1 MATSQHAQSES
12 QGMRLV
18 LLVIGLV
25 VLALPSLLIFEP
37 MKGLLFTAAA
47 AVGVGGV
54 VLLFYKPHL
63 GVTAILAALIIDID
77 PIGIRFLSIPYLLTM
92 VLLVPL
98 TLGLLHDRD
107 IAALRV
113 PQVVILLAITGLF
126 TISVVWNYFD
136 YFDSPLPLPSE
147 TVRML
152 IILVGRFAFL
162 VLFLYFIT
170 TRERIE
176 LTVWLAIGLVTW
188 LAMDG
193 LYGFVTKS
201 AIHGH
206 FGGDR
211 AHASFSLAENANRLA
226 YICLFGLS
234 LLWFYHSHGKPR
246 WWLIWLTFPLFFL
259 LPLTVFTTGSRSG
272 LLQTFVLIVF
282 ILKEQKG
289 WSIQRRIGT
298 LVGLGLAG
306 LFVLAVAPSHDV
318 ERATSFNPSADVA
331 STPGE
336 ASLRNRIATD
346 FAALQIGLS
355 HPLLGIGLGNF
366 HLVEVLTPDIGSQ
379 SKTSNGYTWAMT
391 SGGFGVLALYLL
403 LFFLT
408 YRALRR
414 LESSGPPEFLW
425 LSKGLKVNL
434 FLFLL
439 FSAFTDFWL
448 SDFLYLLVAWPI
460 VMTEYWRR
468 QYQHSRQVLAAANA
482 TRIAQFAARRQR
494 QTAPQIFSPSP
505 GTSA

>member
-1 MATSQHAQSES
+1 MVFFT
-12 QGMRLV
+12 L
-18 LLVIGLV
+18 LLVPILG
-25 VLALPSLLIFEP
+25 PTR
-37 MKGLLFTAAA
+37 GLLFAGAAV
-47 AVGVGGV
+47 VGVGGV
-54 VLLFYKPHL
+54 ILLCYKPHL
-63 GVTAILAALIIDID
+63 GVAAILAALIIDID

-92 VLLVPL
+92 VLLIPL
-98 TLGLLHDRD
+98 TLGILHDRD
-107 IAALRV
+107 IAVLRV

-126 TISVVWNYFD
+126 TVSVVWNYFD
-136 YFDSPLPLPSE
+136 YFNSPLRLPPE
-147 TVRML
+147 TTRML

-170 TRERIE
+170 TREKIE

-193 LYGFVTKS
+193 LYGFFTKS

-211 AHASFSLAENANRLA
+211 AHANFSLAENANRLG
-226 YICLFGLS
+226 YICLFGLC
-234 LLWFYHSHGKPR
+234 LLWFYHSYGKPR
-246 WWLIWLTFPLFFL
+246 RWLIWLTFPLFFL

-272 LLQTFVLIVF
+272 LLQTFLLIVF

-298 LVGLGLAG
+298 VVGLGLAG

-318 ERATSFNPSADVA
+318 TRATSFNPNADVG
-331 STPGE
+331 TPGE
-336 ASLRNRIATD
+336 ASLRNRLATD
-346 FAALQIGLS
+346 FAAIQIGLS
-355 HPLLGIGLGNF
+355 HPLLGVGLANF
-366 HLVEVLTPDIGSQ
+366 HQVEILTPDIGSQ

-439 FSAFTDFWL
+439 FSVFTDFWL

-460 VMTEYWRR
+460 TMTEYWRR
-468 QYQHSRQVLAAANA
+468 QRQHARQVLAAANA
-482 TRIAQFAARRQR
+482 TRIAQLAARRQR